1 MASVA
6 DHREGRSEGKMDQLQ
21 AQKYEEIIDM
31 LLAAGYFRAR
41 ISALSQF
48 DKIIGGLTWCI
59 TASNIDVDIDL
70 FFEEE
75 AQIKQKMY
83 GLPLLPFLQAFI
95 SKFTFSTTRAHR
107 GLDAVGLTL
116 ILLPLRSELGERI
129 EEALIRMKCPFP
141 LQSYE
146 IRGLNTPNI
155 YPVIQWLVKKVI
167 ETRAETGDL
176 LRLFSESRFRTAG
189 YDLGARDPVK
199 APSPAALTFVSE
211 ARLSARVVCGVCV
224 CGRVLR

>member
-6 DHREGRSEGKMDQLQ
+6 DHREGRSEVKMDQLQ

-48 DKIIGGLTWCI
+48 DKIIGGLTWWCI

-83 GLPLLPFLQAFI
+83 ALFLSTSISTCAFNSFQNSHLHYTFARREAWMLLA
-95 SKFTFSTTRAHR
+95 
-107 GLDAVGLTL
+107 
-116 ILLPLRSELGERI
+116 
-129 EEALIRMKCPFP
+129 
-141 LQSYE
+141 
-146 IRGLNTPNI
+146 
-155 YPVIQWLVKKVI
+155 
-167 ETRAETGDL
+167 
-176 LRLFSESRFRTAG
+176 
-189 YDLGARDPVK
+189 
-199 APSPAALTFVSE
+199 
-211 ARLSARVVCGVCV
+211 
-224 CGRVLR
+224 

>member
-1 MASVA
+1 MA
-6 DHREGRSEGKMDQLQ
+6 DYREGRSEVKMDQLQ

-83 GLPLLPFLQAFI
+83 ALPLLQFLHA
-95 SKFTFSTTRAHR
+95 
-107 GLDAVGLTL
+107 
-116 ILLPLRSELGERI
+116 
-129 EEALIRMKCPFP
+129 
-141 LQSYE
+141 
-146 IRGLNTPNI
+146 
-155 YPVIQWLVKKVI
+155 
-167 ETRAETGDL
+167 
-176 LRLFSESRFRTAG
+176 
-189 YDLGARDPVK
+189 
-199 APSPAALTFVSE
+199 FVSFHI
-211 ARLSARVVCGVCV
+211 SY
-224 CGRVLR
+224 VLHAAWMLADTDSCIT

>member
-6 DHREGRSEGKMDQLQ
+6 DHREGRSEVKMDQLQ

-83 GLPLLPFLQAFI
+83 ALLYCFFTRIHFI
-95 SKFTFSTTRAHR
+95 SHLHDTRGGVDA
-107 GLDAVGLTL
+107 GL
-116 ILLPLRSELGERI
+116 
-129 EEALIRMKCPFP
+129 ALIPFA
-141 LQSYE
+141 
-146 IRGLNTPNI
+146 IT
-155 YPVIQWLVKKVI
+155 
-167 ETRAETGDL
+167 
-176 LRLFSESRFRTAG
+176 
-189 YDLGARDPVK
+189 
-199 APSPAALTFVSE
+199 
-211 ARLSARVVCGVCV
+211 
-224 CGRVLR
+224 

>member
-1 MASVA
+1 
-6 DHREGRSEGKMDQLQ
+6 
-21 AQKYEEIIDM
+21 
-31 LLAAGYFRAR
+31 
-41 ISALSQF
+41 
-48 DKIIGGLTWCI
+48 
-59 TASNIDVDIDL
+59 
-70 FFEEE
+70 
-75 AQIKQKMY
+75 
-83 GLPLLPFLQAFI
+83 
-95 SKFTFSTTRAHR
+95 
-107 GLDAVGLTL
+107 
-116 ILLPLRSELGERI
+116 
-129 EEALIRMKCPFP
+129 MKCPFPP

-155 YPVIQWLVKKVI
+155 YPVIQWLVKKKKKVI

-211 ARLSARVVCGVCV
+211 ARLSTRVVCGVCV

>member
-1 MASVA
+1 MASMA
-6 DHREGRSEGKMDQLQ
+6 DYREGRSEVKMDQLQ

-83 GLPLLPFLQAFI
+83 TFLYFNFYTHSFHIFYIALHAR
-95 SKFTFSTTRAHR
+95 S
-107 GLDAVGLTL
+107 GLDA
-116 ILLPLRSELGERI
+116 
-129 EEALIRMKCPFP
+129 
-141 LQSYE
+141 
-146 IRGLNTPNI
+146 
-155 YPVIQWLVKKVI
+155 
-167 ETRAETGDL
+167 D
-176 LRLFSESRFRTAG
+176 
-189 YDLGARDPVK
+189 
-199 APSPAALTFVSE
+199 
-211 ARLSARVVCGVCV
+211 
-224 CGRVLR
+224 